1 MMDDDAEIAV
11 VGIGCHFPGGEG
23 LENFWR
29 VLLHGENC
37 AVQIPNDRFNLSQ
50 WYDPDESK
58 AGKTY
63 TTKAA
68 LINGLNDFDNKFFGI
83 TDSESISMDPQ
94 HKLFLQC
101 TYRALEDAGIPM
113 EKASGTKTGV
123 FLGLMNRDFELAS
136 VRINPKH
143 INHTSGT
150 GAAMSIAANRISYIF
165 NLTGPSVSI
174 DCACSSSLVA
184 LHFACQAIK
193 QGDCEMALFGGVSCI
208 LEPRVF
214 VALSKAKMISSDGT
228 SKPFSSQ
235 ADGYGRGEGCGI
247 VLLKPLKKALKDHDH
262 IWGTI
267 SKTAV
272 NQDGHSVS
280 PITKPSMV
288 QQEELLRQIY
298 STETDLTSVQY
309 IEAHGTGTP
318 VGDPIEAGSISKVI
332 AKARPQ
338 KSGPLIIGSVKG
350 NIGHTE
356 SAAGV
361 AGLIKVVLMMQH
373 ETIVP
378 SLFYSLENSSIDI
391 ESLNIKIPTTAEKW
405 ISDRRAGRC
414 AGINNFGFGGTNAH
428 AIVRQ
433 YVQSKKPK
441 AQQISKSHQYVVV
454 SAASEKSMKNIIEK
468 MAEQISAGKISNLQS
483 LLYTSACRRS
493 HLKHKYRK
501 VFQTSSLADLQ
512 GKLTA
517 AVEKKL
523 APSKTDSKLVFVFCG
538 NGVTYQGMCKQL
550 LKQEPVFREEI
561 VKIETLLQSYRS
573 LNLMEMLESESD
585 GGLNLI
591 QMLESESEKSTE
603 PSDPK
608 IVQPLLFAI
617 QVAVVKL
624 LKHWGISPDAVLGHS
639 IGEVAAAHCSG
650 LLSLEDAV
658 KVIHYRSSLQS
669 TVTGGKMLV
678 VSNMAVSEVLK
689 ILPSYSG
696 KVCLAAYNSPQSC
709 TLSGDADDI
718 DRLQQNLSNSASG
731 KDLFLRILDVP
742 AAYHSHKMDPILSKV
757 EQSIGSLQAHHLETE
772 LFSTV
777 TGVSLCS
784 SDFITGEYWAKNIR
798 EPVEFEQAVRSTA
811 KNKRSVIFVEIGPRR
826 SLQRY
831 ITETLGN
838 DFTVIP
844 SVQPDKDHETMLAV
858 VSKLFELGVKVDW
871 EMFYKGFETEP
882 IPYPRYQ
889 FDDVKRDVFTSNSQ
903 LISPTGNHPV
913 VTQMGTDNSMFSCD
927 LSSESVAFLQHH
939 KHSGVAIIPGAFYAE
954 LGLATYM
961 AYAKPKIPL
970 SSLQLSI
977 TFQSPFVFT
986 QNAPDLKVQLNH
998 SEHLADNT
1006 CNFKIQSTSAVYA
1019 FGTVE
1024 AKPGRSPEEQFISLD
1039 CISKRCTSHMT
1050 NEELYKLLSQA
1061 GFEYG
1066 SVLRNNADVYC
1077 GEEYREAISV
1087 VKVPKEL
1094 LPQLHD
1100 YHLHPVVLDYV
1111 MQLVLATI
1119 GGVSTRP
1126 QYPAQIG
1133 SLTVFEPLQE
1143 EMVVYLRAVH
1153 VGEDDFD
1160 ICGCLANKQGRVLV
1174 ELRHVKIRMLGSRSQ
1189 VVKDYF
1195 FHNDFSIISEVAMF
1209 KTSIK
1214 ALVFSDHVGIS
1225 KALQQYLDPT
1235 SRYVSSSNCN
1245 KLLEDG
1251 VEILLSKLKISSV
1264 KKNFTEILFMWGD
1277 ADLTSL
1283 ESEKVL
1289 DSMAGCCEIFRKIV
1303 GYLKTLHFPG
1313 YIRVITYKSSESI
1326 VDHINPGFVLSGM
1339 IRACAA
1345 ELPELSFQ
1353 LIDMST
1359 FEDIEALVQVL
1370 RSYPCDKYPELVVK
1384 EGKILK
1390 PEITHTPLPNMAI
1403 SSRNIHMLDEEV
1415 FILQTSDPYI
1425 IKNVSATQMDNSIEL
1440 IQGKNIELH
1449 LSKIC
1454 VHSSD
1459 YFPVS
1464 VSDLNYG
1471 QTLYWNK
1478 HTNEKHKLLALD
1490 FSGTVTSVGKDVSK
1504 FKVGDHV
1511 VSCYPVAA
1519 NTKVVLPAAVC
1530 CKAKRLS
1537 FLNDVPCVS
1546 YMVLA
1551 WEILHE
1557 ALPKAKQQWKLG
1569 IFSTF
1574 PDSALMNVLITIA
1587 NRSGWN
1593 VRVSTQADQ
1602 LSCDFSEVVG
1612 AVLLPPYS
1620 VETAEIASSV
1630 RGIKDIVLVYD
1641 NQTEFP
1647 FNTRTFRGTNEE
1659 VRFHALLMSQIMQK
1673 GSLQIQMPQIYRWLK
1688 SMHLDRKSLSL
1699 DATVVQ
1705 RVKSQGTDLLSVKES
1720 KSYFRCQILPII
1732 ILNSEDKHQLSD
1744 IPVMAKHCLFKKNAV
1759 YIVTGGLTGL
1769 GFETV
1774 KFIAQKGGGNIVL
1787 LSRSNPNPQ
1796 MQEEISQVSSDWG
1809 SVIKSLP
1816 CDVSVS
1822 EQVDQTIVNIG
1833 KLFPSSPIKGVFHSA
1848 VVLHDGLIERLD
1860 KSLYEK
1866 VMRPK
1871 VNGVINLHRA
1881 TIQCNLDYF
1890 VCYSS
1895 IAAFIGNAS
1904 QTNYAAA
1911 NTFMDTFCQYRRNI
1925 GLSGQSINWGALN
1938 LGLLLNKVHVQ
1949 RFLEA
1954 KGIMLLEI
1962 PEIHESLEQ
1971 CLLINKPQQVVC
1983 RFNLKNNWNNILSQN
1998 KTLNVRLFKI
2008 AQEAISKAG
2017 VNLSTPEQP
2026 KKSSSPRDYLRFMI
2040 SETTGVEMDELNDDV
2055 HLFNLGIDSML
2066 AMTLQNLIFNDRGV
2080 NVPLV
2085 TLLDPN
2091 STLETLTK
2099 ILEENCVDGY
2109 QSEEESNSTYF

>member
-1 MMDDDAEIAV
+1 MMDDDVEIAV

-37 AVQIPNDRFNLSQ
+37 AVRIPDDRFNLSQ

-58 AGKTY
+58 AGKTH
-63 TTKAA
+63 TAKAA
-68 LINGLNDFDNKFFGI
+68 LIDGLNEFDPKFFGI
-83 TDSESISMDPQ
+83 TNAETITMDPQ
-94 HKLFLQC
+94 HKLLLQC

-113 EKASGTKTGV
+113 EKASGTRTGV
-123 FLGLMNRDFELAS
+123 FLGLMNRDFELAT

-143 INHTSGT
+143 IDHTNGT
-150 GAAMSIAANRISYIF
+150 GVAMSIAANRISYIF
-165 NLTGPSVSI
+165 NFTGPSLSI

-184 LHFACQAIK
+184 LHLACQAIK
-193 QGDCEMALFGGVSCI
+193 QGDCDMALCGGVTCI
-208 LEPRVF
+208 LEPTLF

-228 SKPFSSQ
+228 SKPFSSK
-235 ADGYGRGEGCGI
+235 ANGYGRGEGCGV
-247 VLLKPLKKALKDHDH
+247 VLLKPLKKAFENHDH
-262 IWGTI
+262 IWGI
-267 SKTAV
+267 VSKTAV
-272 NQDGHSVS
+272 NQDGHTVS

-288 QQEELLRQIY
+288 QQEELLRKIY
-298 STETDLTSVQY
+298 STETDRTSVQY

-338 KSGPLIIGSVKG
+338 KSGPLIIGSVKS

-361 AGLIKVVLMMQH
+361 AGLIKVILMMHH

-378 SLFYSLENSSIDI
+378 SLFYSVENSSIDT
-391 ESLNIKIPTTAEKW
+391 ESLNIRIPSTAEKW
-405 ISDRRAGRC
+405 ISDCRAGRS

-433 YVQSKKPK
+433 YVRSKKPR
-441 AQQISKSHQYVVV
+441 AQQISKSHQYFVV
-454 SAASEKSMKNIIEK
+454 SAASEKSMKNIIED
-468 MAEQISAGKISNLQS
+468 MAEQISAGKISDLQS

-493 HLKHKYRK
+493 HVKHKYRK

-512 GKLTA
+512 EKLTA
-517 AVEKKL
+517 AVDKKFV
-523 APSKTDSKLVFVFCG
+523 PSKIDSKLVFVFCG

-561 VKIETLLQSYRS
+561 LKIETLLQSYRS
-573 LNLMEMLESESD
+573 LNL
-585 GGLNLI
+585 I
-591 QMLESESEKSTE
+591 QMLECESEKSTE

-678 VSNMAVSEVLK
+678 VSNMAVSEILK

-696 KVCLAAYNSPQSC
+696 RVCLAAYNSPQSC

-742 AAYHSHKMDPILSKV
+742 AAYHSHKMDPILSQV
-757 EQSIGSLQAHHLETE
+757 EQSIGSLQAHNLETE

-784 SDFITGEYWAKNIR
+784 SDFITGKYWARNIR
-798 EPVEFEQAVRSTA
+798 EPVEFEQAVKSAA
-811 KNKRSVIFVEIGPRR
+811 KNRRSVIFVEIGPRR

-844 SVQPDKDHETMLAV
+844 SVQPDKDHETMLAAI
-858 VSKLFELGVKVDW
+858 SRLFELGVKVDW
-871 EMFYKGFETEP
+871 ETLYKGFEIEP
-882 IPYPRYQ
+882 ICYPRYQ
-889 FDDVKRDVFTSNSQ
+889 FDNVRCERDVLASHFQS
-903 LISPTGNHPV
+903 IVPTGNHPV
-913 VTQMGTDNSMFSCD
+913 VTQMATDSSVFSCD
-927 LSSESVAFLQHH
+927 LFSESVAFLQHH
-939 KHSGVAIIPGAFYAE
+939 KHSAVAIIPGAFYAE

-961 AYAKPKIPL
+961 AYAKPKVPL
-970 SSLQLSI
+970 SSLKLSI
-977 TFQSPFVFT
+977 TFQSPFIFT
-986 QNAPDLKVQLNH
+986 QNAPDLKVQLDH

-1024 AKPGRSPEEQFISLD
+1024 AKPGRSPEEQLISLD
-1039 CISKRCTSHMT
+1039 CIYKRCTYHMT

-1077 GEEYREAISV
+1077 GKEFREAISV

-1100 YHLHPVVLDYV
+1100 YYLHPVVLDYV

-1126 QYPAQIG
+1126 QYPVQIG

-1143 EMVVYLRAVH
+1143 EMVVYLRTVH

-1174 ELRHVKIRMLGSRSQ
+1174 ELWHVKIRMLGSRSQ
-1189 VVKDYF
+1189 EVKEYF
-1195 FHNDFSIISEVAMF
+1195 FHNNFNIISEVATF
-1209 KTSIK
+1209 KTQIK
-1214 ALVFSDHVGIS
+1214 ALVFSDKVGIS
-1225 KALQQYLDPT
+1225 NALQQYLNPT
-1235 SRYVSSSNCN
+1235 SRYVSSSNSN

-1264 KKNFTEILFMWGD
+1264 KKNFQEILFMWSD

-1289 DSMAGCCEIFRKIV
+1289 DSMAGCCEIFRKLV
-1303 GYLKTLHFPG
+1303 RYLKALNFPG
-1313 YIRVITYKSSESI
+1313 DIRVITYKSSESI

-1353 LIDMST
+1353 LIDMGSST
-1359 FEDIEALVQVL
+1359 FEDIKALVQVL
-1370 RSYPCDKYPELVVK
+1370 RSYPCNKYPELVVK

-1390 PEITHTPLPNMAI
+1390 PEITHTPLLTMAI
-1403 SSRNIHMLDEEV
+1403 SSRNLHMLDEEV

-1425 IKNVSATQMDNSIEL
+1425 MTNVSATQMDNSIEM
-1440 IQGKNIELH
+1440 IKGKNIELH

-1464 VSDLNYG
+1464 ISDLNHG
-1471 QTLYWNK
+1471 NTLYWNK
-1478 HTNEKHKLLALD
+1478 HTNENHKLLALD
-1490 FSGTVTSVGKDVSK
+1490 FSGTVTAVGKDVSK

-1537 FLNDVPCVS
+1537 FLNDIPCVS
-1546 YMVLA
+1546 YMVLV

-1569 IFSTF
+1569 IFSTV
-1574 PDSALMNVLITIA
+1574 PDSALMNVLIAIA

-1612 AVLLPPYS
+1612 AVLLPPYN
-1620 VETAEIASSV
+1620 VETAEIVSSV
-1630 RGIKDIVLVYD
+1630 RGIRDIVLVYD
-1641 NQTEFP
+1641 NRTEFP
-1647 FNTRTFRGTNEE
+1647 FKHTTFRGTNEE

-1673 GSLQIQMPQIYRWLK
+1673 GSLQMQMPQIYRWLK
-1688 SMHLDRKSLSL
+1688 SMHLDRKSLSS
-1699 DATVVQ
+1699 DATAVQ

-1720 KSYFRCQILPII
+1720 ESYFRCQILPII
-1732 ILNSEDKHQLSD
+1732 VLNSEDKNQLSE
-1744 IPVMAKHCLFKKNAV
+1744 IPVMHKHSLFKKNAV

-1774 KFIAQKGGGNIVL
+1774 KFIAQKGGGNIVI

-1796 MQEEISQVSSDWG
+1796 MQQELSQFSSDWG

-1822 EQVDQTIVNIG
+1822 DQVDQTIINIG

-1871 VNGVINLHRA
+1871 VNGVINLHRS

-1954 KGIMLLEI
+1954 RGIMLLEI
-1962 PEIHESLEQ
+1962 PEIHESFEQ
-1971 CLLINKPQQVVC
+1971 CLLINRPQQVVC
-1983 RFNLKNNWNNILSQN
+1983 KFNLKNNWNNFLSQN
-1998 KTLNVRLFKI
+1998 KSLNVRLFKI
-2008 AQEAISKAG
+2008 AHEAISKAG
-2017 VNLSTPEQP
+2017 ENLSTPEQP

-2055 HLFNLGIDSML
+2055 HLFDLGIDSML

-2091 STLETLTK
+2091 ITLATLTK